1 MAKGN
6 QYKTN
11 KIPFGRTDNMST
23 MSKFAI
29 ATRLS
34 AAAGTA
40 KVFYMEARKRGA
52 NIKAAQDRDFAQSYA
67 LAQQIDP
74 SAVLEYIPMGERS
87 NLKWAPETSGDGWYT
102 VTWYCHHPVK
112 GTLEWV
118 GECEAPIYG
127 EVVKRVKHF
136 VCRGYIADTVHRVVV
151 ESRRRMAE
159 KAEVKWEN
167 KRFNVSWE
175 TIGKW
180 IGDAKEEWKA
190 QVPASYAGQI
200 TSCDMDEVWDLMIS
214 RSMTKEQFG
223 EWLDQRAWD
232 NAQDQLEED
241 MEELR
246 VVGEPACV
254 DCSNREWE
262 EFMDKQEQEE
272 KELAIRAANAAWT
285 VRFGEA
291 ASSDGTISGGELI

>member
-1 MAKGN
+1 
-6 QYKTN
+6 
-11 KIPFGRTDNMST
+11 
-23 MSKFAI
+23 MSKFAV

-67 LAQQIDP
+67 LVQQINP
-74 SAVLEYIPMGERS
+74 LVVLKYIPMGEQDS
-87 NLKWAPETSGDGWYT
+87 LKWAPETSRAGWNT
-102 VTWYCHHPVK
+102 VTWYCRHPVK

-127 EVVKRVKHF
+127 RPVEQVKHC

-167 KRFNVSWE
+167 ERFNVSWE

-180 IGDAKEEWKA
+180 IGDVKEEWKA
-190 QVPASYAGQI
+190 
-200 TSCDMDEVWDLMIS
+200 
-214 RSMTKEQFG
+214 
-223 EWLDQRAWD
+223 
-232 NAQDQLEED
+232 
-241 MEELR
+241 
-246 VVGEPACV
+246 
-254 DCSNREWE
+254 
-262 EFMDKQEQEE
+262 
-272 KELAIRAANAAWT
+272 
-285 VRFGEA
+285 
-291 ASSDGTISGGELI
+291 